1 MIGAWRKVGRAQWT
15 WNLTED
21 REGLRLTCVREA
33 ITPSLR
39 SSVSRFTDGMSLL
52 IKEIQRLKD
61 RAKEKETTDN
71 RFSDHIRKYVRYN
84 M

>member
-1 MIGAWRKVGRAQWT
+1 
-15 WNLTED
+15 
-21 REGLRLTCVREA
+21 
-33 ITPSLR
+33 
-39 SSVSRFTDGMSLL
+39 MSLL